1 MHSDP
6 LRLRSDLLL
15 LLAAFI
21 WGFAFVAQRTGVE
34 HIGSMAFTSI
44 RFFIGGLVLLPIIVA
59 GERKRRPAGERKR
72 RPAGNAGR
80 RRPLLSERPRLSRRH
95 LAGILVGVALFA
107 GATLQQLG
115 VARTTAGKGGFITS
129 LYVVIVPLLGLAL
142 GRRAPAATWA
152 GALLAAVGLYF
163 LTMQGAF
170 RMGLG
175 DFLVLLGAFVWA
187 VHMLLLG
194 HFSPGHDPIKLA
206 FTQFMVCAAL
216 SGLAAL
222 VLETTTLA
230 GLRAAAPAILYT
242 GVCSVGIGYTLQ
254 VVGQRHAPPAD
265 AAILMSMES
274 VFAVLGGWLLLGE
287 QLTARALLGCALM
300 LAGILVSQLWPARPR
315 AAAATTL
322 PADR

>member
-15 LLAAFI
+15 LLAALI

-34 HIGSMAFTSI
+34 HIGSMALTSI

-59 GERKRRPAGERKR
+59 GERQRRPVANAGNR
-72 RPAGNAGR
+72 RPR
-80 RRPLLSERPRLSRRH
+80 LSGWRLSRRH
-95 LAGILVGVALFA
+95 RAGILVGVALFA

-163 LTMQGAF
+163 LTMQGDF
-170 RMGLG
+170 RIGLG

-222 VLETTTLA
+222 LLETTTLA

-287 QLTARALLGCALM
+287 QLTTRALLGCALM
-300 LAGILVSQLWPARPR
+300 LAGILVSQLWPARTR
-315 AAAATTL
+315 AAAATL
-322 PADR
+322 PAEQ

>member
-15 LLAAFI
+15 LLAALI

-34 HIGSMAFTSI
+34 HIGAMAFTSI

-59 GERKRRPAGERKR
+59 GERQRRPVANAGNR
-72 RPAGNAGR
+72 RPR
-80 RRPLLSERPRLSRRH
+80 LSGWRLSRRH
-95 LAGILVGVALFA
+95 RAGILVGVALFA

-163 LTMQGAF
+163 LTMQGDF
-170 RMGLG
+170 RIGLG

-222 VLETTTLA
+222 LLETTTLA

-287 QLTARALLGCALM
+287 QLTTRALLGCALM
-300 LAGILVSQLWPARPR
+300 LAGILVSQLWPARTR
-315 AAAATTL
+315 AAAATL
-322 PADR
+322 PAEH

>member
-59 GERKRRPAGERKR
+59 GERKRRPA
-72 RPAGNAGR
+72 ALAAGR
-80 RRPLLSERPRLSRRH
+80 QPPPSERRRLSRRH

-175 DFLVLLGAFVWA
+175 DFLVLLGAFAWA

-315 AAAATTL
+315 AAAAATL

>member
-1 MHSDP
+1 MAPMHSDP

-21 WGFAFVAQRTGVE
+21 WGFAFVAQRAGVE
-34 HIGSMAFTSI
+34 HIGPMAFTAI
-44 RFFIGGLVLLPIIVA
+44 RFFIGGLVLLPIILA
-59 GERKRRPAGERKR
+59 GERQGRPAA
-72 RPAGNAGR
+72 AGAGR
-80 RRPLLSERPRLSRRH
+80 RTLLSKHH
-95 LAGILVGVALFA
+95 LASILVGVALCA

-115 VARTTAGKGGFITS
+115 VARTTAGKSGFITS

-142 GRRAPAATWA
+142 GRRAPAATWV
-152 GALLAAVGLYF
+152 GVLLAAAGLYF
-163 LTMQGAF
+163 LTMQGSF

-222 VLETTTLA
+222 LLETTTPA
-230 GLRAAAPAILYT
+230 DVRAAALPILYT
-242 GVCSVGIGYTLQ
+242 GVLSVGVGYTLQ
-254 VVGQRHAPPAD
+254 VAGQRHAPPAD

-274 VFAVLGGWLLLGE
+274 VFAVLGGWLLLSE

-300 LAGILVSQLWPARPR
+300 LAGILVSQLWPARAR
-315 AAAATTL
+315 AAAATL
-322 PADR
+322 PAEH

>member
-15 LLAAFI
+15 LLAALI

-59 GERKRRPAGERKR
+59 GERQRRPAGERQR
-72 RPAGNAGR
+72 RPAANAGSR
-80 RRPLLSERPRLSRRH
+80 QPRLSRRH
-95 LAGILVGVALFA
+95 LAGVLVGVALFA

-163 LTMQGAF
+163 LTMQGDF

-194 HFSPGHDPIKLA
+194 RFSPGHDPIQLA

-222 VLETTTLA
+222 LLETTTLA

-300 LAGILVSQLWPARPR
+300 LAGILVSQLWPARAR
-315 AAAATTL
+315 AAAAATL